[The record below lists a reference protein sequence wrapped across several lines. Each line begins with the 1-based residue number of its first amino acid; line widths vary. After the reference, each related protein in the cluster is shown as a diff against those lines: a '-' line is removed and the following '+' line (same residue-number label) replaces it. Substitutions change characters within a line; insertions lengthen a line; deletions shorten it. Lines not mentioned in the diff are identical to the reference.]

1 MEKQEV
7 TRDKKKV
14 KIGRHKEKKIAR
26 SEMKKR
32 KENQEFMKLRLKE
45 RKNGK
50 R

>member
-26 SEMKKR
+26 SEMKKESKIR
-32 KENQEFMKLRLKE
+32 NL
-45 RKNGK
+45 
-50 R
+50 

>member
-1 MEKQEV
+1 MKWKKNGKKV

-32 KENQEFMKLRLKE
+32 KEN
-45 RKNGK
+45 
-50 R
+50 